1 MRFSKRFHLEVD
13 PDQDDWFDPILERDT
28 DLFVDPFLIFKEAS
42 GQWANCHRE
51 LIGHFN
57 TCFSLIAEGNLN
69 PASPAYQK
77 ALSLLAFTEPRE
89 LCLGYTQHGTGGA
102 GSGSGFAAVVA
113 EAIVAAIR
121 RGVKDIRHFEELG
134 ILGEGIGADR
144 ISDMACTILK
154 PTLIAYTVAIATRHK
169 IETHRQQVRLG
180 GLDKERLR
188 WVHSFVNLPLNPYGN
203 RPILLV
209 PRRFLARLP
218 KLNAD
223 DWWDDFQNHQLRT
236 DMNYEVMR
244 KVSKATI
251 VAKARE
257 HPDFVRTWVTEQ
269 EKEPAQPYD
278 LTRDRLGRYGWEAA
292 TEAFALAHPL
302 ALVTPTTPDQ
312 FFGVI
317 DLVIER
323 FRWFVEEQGGWKLL
337 WDLQTE
343 KPEEAAQLL
352 FYGIGR
358 SYCEANNIVLDR
370 EVNFGRGPVDFK
382 FSNGMVF
389 RALLEIK
396 KLSNSKFWNG
406 LDAQL
411 PSYLKSDAVRDGW
424 LVAVR
429 LTDSKTEQD
438 RATDLRDRVRRASEM
453 HGRALRSAM
462 IDARPKKS
470 ASKLTTDEPG

>member
-1 MRFSKRFHLEVD
+1 MRFSKRFRIV
-13 PDQDDWFDPILERDT
+13 PDALVDDWFDPILERDT
-28 DLFVDPFLIFKEAS
+28 DLFVDPFLIFKETAGRWS
-42 GQWANCHRE
+42 TCHRD

-69 PASPAYQK
+69 PASPAYMK
-77 ALSLLAFTEPRE
+77 ALSLLEFTEPRE

-144 ISDMACTILK
+144 ISDMACTVLK
-154 PTLIAYTVAIATRHK
+154 PTLIAYTATVAARHHIATHPQ
-169 IETHRQQVRLG
+169 EVRLG
-180 GLDKERLR
+180 GFDKDRLR
-188 WVHSFVNLPLNPYGN
+188 WTHPTTNLPLNPYGN

-223 DWWDDFQNHQLRT
+223 DWWDDFQNQQLRT

-257 HPDFVRTWVTEQ
+257 HPDLVRTWVTEQ
-269 EKEPAQPYD
+269 EGEPAQPYD
-278 LTRDRLGRYGWEAA
+278 FDRDRLGRYQWEAA

-302 ALVTPTTPDQ
+302 TLAAPANNDEFVQ
-312 FFGVI
+312 VI
-317 DLVIER
+317 ERVIER

-337 WDLQTE
+337 WDIQSE

-352 FYGIGR
+352 FYGVGR
-358 SYCEANNIVLDR
+358 SYCDANSIVLDR

-382 FSNGMVF
+382 FSNGMAF
-389 RALLEIK
+389 RAHLEVK
-396 KLSNSKFWNG
+396 KLSNSRFWNG

-424 LVAVR
+424 FVAVR
-429 LTDSKTEQD
+429 FTDSKTERD
-438 RATDLRDRVRRASEM
+438 RATYLRERVLRASEL
-453 HGRALRSAM
+453 HGRVFRSAM
-462 IDARPKKS
+462 IDARPKAS
-470 ASKLTTDEPG
+470 ASKLNPDGPA